1 MRTRDE
7 AFADLLNESH
17 RRLLG
22 EPLVPADV
30 PAGKMAEWL
39 YDAPF
44 GLLVHDGS
52 DDPVF
57 IYANQTAQKLF
68 EYSWDE
74 FVGLPSRLSAGEED
88 REERRILLEG
98 VREKGFTT
106 AYRGPRVARSGRRF
120 FIDEVTVWNLALDSG
135 SVRTGQG
142 ALIRRWEDG

>member
-1 MRTRDE
+1 M
-7 AFADLLNESH
+7 
-17 RRLLG
+17 
-22 EPLVPADV
+22 
-30 PAGKMAEWL
+30 
-39 YDAPF
+39 
-44 GLLVHDGS
+44 
-52 DDPVF
+52 F

-142 ALIRRWEDG
+142 ALIGAGRTADREPSAQGPTRPREVQCRHPPVITVHWTLPSTNRQQCSG